1 MYQRRSQST
10 RQGASKANYRDIYV
24 FICEHYH
31 RHGSVPTMNEIAMR
45 LGVQKSYLARF
56 NAFVKA
62 MGVEV
67 ATLAAGRVRI
77 PWPVESLRDML
88 EASDLYACQTGGR
101 PSFAQ
106 LAAALD
112 MTEDQLRRIV
122 PRKTFLAQ
130 SRSVA
135 EQRKTLRAMSRRV
148 HGLDGIVV
156 EEPERIL
163 VYFRD
168 GHLLRKQPLPL
179 SASFALAGD
188 QHAMESTRLAG
199 NEMAEPACGLGGTA

>member
-10 RQGASKANYRDIYV
+10 RQGASRTSYRDIYV

-31 RHGSVPTMNEIAMR
+31 RHGSMPSVNEIAMR
-45 LGVQKSYLARF
+45 LGVQKTYLVRF
-56 NAFVKA
+56 KAFVKA

-88 EASDLYACQTGGR
+88 EASDLYACQTGRR
-101 PSFAQ
+101 PSFPQ
-106 LAAALD
+106 LADALD
-112 MTEDQLRRIV
+112 MTEDQLRRIA
-122 PRKTFLAQ
+122 PRKLFMAQ
-130 SRSVA
+130 SKTAAERRKGPHARSV
-135 EQRKTLRAMSRRV
+135 RLPGF
-148 HGLDGIVV
+148 HGIVV
-156 EEPERIL
+156 QEPERIL

-179 SASFALAGD
+179 GASFAFLED
-188 QHAMESTRLAG
+188 QFALESVRQGESRIGQAR
-199 NEMAEPACGLGGTA
+199 ELGGTA